1 MRDLVAELAQFDA
14 AGPVARAVVLA
25 TWGSAPRPAGAAL
38 LLAADGRM
46 AGSVSGGCVENAVIE
61 EIAAA
66 RARGSPKR
74 LRYEVS
80 DETAWSVGLACGGV
94 VEILAEPAVAPE
106 VRSAMS
112 EVRGRVIASSLDG
125 SQRFMISESGEVTG
139 PGRLPPASI
148 ELCLAAL
155 HSERSQLHSDP
166 DFGLRTS
173 DIFLEV
179 FARAPELLVIGAG
192 HVAQELVPLA
202 SRMGFQT
209 FVFDSRAAF
218 LTAERFPDATSLILG
233 WPAEELPKRLGAA
246 SFVCVLSHDP
256 KLDEPCVRLALRSPA
271 RYVGVIG
278 SKKNQ
283 EKRRAALL
291 KEGFTP
297 EEIARLH
304 GPIGLPLGG
313 KQPNE
318 IALSVMAE
326 IVQARYGGETTRR
339 RDGEVAGK

>member
-1 MRDLVAELAQFDA
+1 MRDLVPDLARFDA
-14 AGPVARAVVLA
+14 AGPVARAVVLG
-25 TWGSAPRPAGAAL
+25 TWGSAPRPAGAVL
-38 LLAADGRM
+38 LAAADGRM

-66 RARGSPKR
+66 RARGTPKR

-80 DETAWSVGLACGGV
+80 DETAWSVGLACGGMIEV
-94 VEILAEPAVAPE
+94 LAEPSVSAE

-112 EVRGRVIASSLDG
+112 EVRGSVVVTALDG
-125 SQRFMISESGEVTG
+125 SARWRILEDGLVEGAGLPTG
-139 PGRLPPASI
+139 IVSTAL
-148 ELCLAAL
+148 LALRA
-155 HSERSQLHSDP
+155 ERSELVPSPADSRWP
-166 DFGLRTS
+166 IADSVF
-173 DIFLEV
+173 FEV
-179 FARAPELLVIGAG
+179 FARAPELLIVGAG

-202 SRMGFQT
+202 KRMGFRT
-209 FVFDSRAAF
+209 VVFDSRAAF
-218 LTAERFPDATSLILG
+218 LTAERFPDVDEMALG
-233 WPAEELPKRLGAA
+233 WPADEIAKRLGPA

-283 EKRRAALL
+283 EKRRAALS
-291 KEGFTP
+291 KEGFSDA
-297 EEIARLH
+297 EIGRLK

-326 IVQARYGGETTRR
+326 LVKARYSS
-339 RDGEVAGK
+339 

>member
-1 MRDLVAELAQFDA
+1 MRDLVADLARFDA
-14 AGPVARAVVLA
+14 AGPVARAVVLG
-25 TWGSAPRPAGAAL
+25 TWGSAPRPAGAVL
-38 LLAADGRM
+38 LAAADGRM

-66 RARGSPKR
+66 RARGKPKR

-80 DETAWSVGLACGGV
+80 DETAWSVGLACGGTIEV
-94 VEILAEPAVAPE
+94 LAEASVSAE
-106 VRSAMS
+106 VRSAMCD
-112 EVRGRVIASSLDG
+112 VRGAVVVGTLDDGRRWVVFEDG
-125 SQRFMISESGEVTG
+125 SVTG
-139 PGRLPPASI
+139 PGEFP
-148 ELCLAAL
+148 EV
-155 HSERSQLHSDP
+155 ERSRALESLRGERSVLIEDP
-166 DFGLRTS
+166 HPALRTS
-173 DIFLEV
+173 HLFFEV
-179 FARAPELLVIGAG
+179 FGRAPELLIVGAG

-202 SRMGFQT
+202 KRMGFRT
-209 FVFDSRAAF
+209 VVFDSRSAF
-218 LTAERFPDATSLILG
+218 LTAERFPDADEMALG
-233 WPAEELPKRLGAA
+233 WPADEIAKRLGPA

-283 EKRRAALL
+283 EKRRAALS
-291 KEGFTP
+291 KEGFTDA
-297 EEIARLH
+297 EIARLN

-326 IVQARYGGETTRR
+326 LVQARYG
-339 RDGEVAGK
+339 AA

>member
-1 MRDLVAELAQFDA
+1 MRDLVTDLARFDA
-14 AGPVARAVVLA
+14 AGPVARAVVLG
-25 TWGSAPRPAGAAL
+25 TWGSAPRPAGAVL
-38 LLAADGRM
+38 LAAADGRM

-66 RARGSPKR
+66 RARGTPKR

-80 DETAWSVGLACGGV
+80 DETAWSVGLACGGTIEV
-94 VEILAEPAVAPE
+94 LAEPAVTAE
-106 VRSAMS
+106 VRSAMC
-112 EVRGRVIASSLDG
+112 EVRGAVVVGTLDDERRWVVLEDG
-125 SQRFMISESGEVTG
+125 SVTG
-139 PGRLPPASI
+139 PGEFPDVERTR
-148 ELCLAAL
+148 AL
-155 HSERSQLHSDP
+155 EALRGERSMFIDDP
-166 DFGLRTS
+166 HPALRTS
-173 DIFLEV
+173 HLFFEV
-179 FARAPELLVIGAG
+179 FGRAPELLIVGAG

-202 SRMGFQT
+202 KRMGFRT

-218 LTAERFPDATSLILG
+218 LTSERFPDADEMALG
-233 WPAEELPKRLGAA
+233 WPADEIAKRLGPA

-256 KLDEPCVRLALRSPA
+256 KLDEPCVRLALRSAA

-283 EKRRAALL
+283 EKRRAALS
-291 KEGFTP
+291 KEGFTDA
-297 EEIARLH
+297 EIARLN

-326 IVQARYGGETTRR
+326 LVQARYGT
-339 RDGEVAGK
+339 A

>member
-1 MRDLVAELAQFDA
+1 MRDLVPDLARFDA
-14 AGPVARAVVLA
+14 AGPVARAVVLG
-25 TWGSAPRPAGAAL
+25 TWGSAPRPAGAVL
-38 LLAADGRM
+38 LAAADGRM

-66 RARGSPKR
+66 RARGTPKR

-80 DETAWSVGLACGGV
+80 DETAWSVGLACGGTIEV
-94 VEILAEPAVAPE
+94 LAEPSVSAE

-112 EVRGRVIASSLDG
+112 EVRGSVVVTALDG
-125 SQRFMISESGEVTG
+125 SARWRILEDGLVEGAGLPTG
-139 PGRLPPASI
+139 IVSTAL
-148 ELCLAAL
+148 LALRA
-155 HSERSQLHSDP
+155 ERSELVPSPADSRWP
-166 DFGLRTS
+166 IADSVF
-173 DIFLEV
+173 FEV
-179 FARAPELLVIGAG
+179 FARAPELLIVGAG

-202 SRMGFQT
+202 KRMGFRT
-209 FVFDSRAAF
+209 VVFDSRAAF
-218 LTAERFPDATSLILG
+218 LTSERFPDADEMALG
-233 WPAEELPKRLGAA
+233 WPADEIAKRLGPA

-256 KLDEPCVRLALRSPA
+256 KLDEPCVRLALRSAA

-283 EKRRAALL
+283 EKRRAALS
-291 KEGFTP
+291 KEGFTDA
-297 EEIARLH
+297 EIARLN

-326 IVQARYGGETTRR
+326 LVQARYGT
-339 RDGEVAGK
+339 A

>member
-1 MRDLVAELAQFDA
+1 MRDLAADLARFDA
-14 AGPVARAVVLA
+14 AGPVARAVVLG
-25 TWGSAPRPAGAAL
+25 TWGSAPRPAGAVVLA
-38 LLAADGRM
+38 AADGRM

-66 RARGSPKR
+66 RARGTPKR

-80 DETAWSVGLACGGV
+80 DETAWSVGLACGGTIEV
-94 VEILAEPAVAPE
+94 LAEASVPHE

-112 EVRGRVIASSLDG
+112 DVRGSVVVSALDG
-125 SQRFMISESGEVTG
+125 SARWRVLEDGSVEEPGKLDPSIVT
-139 PGRLPPASI
+139 AAI
-148 ELCLAAL
+148 EAL
-155 HSERSQLHSDP
+155 RSERS
-166 DFGLRTS
+166 GLVDAPPTHDAPRTTHL
-173 DIFLEV
+173 FLEV
-179 FARAPELLVIGAG
+179 FARAPELCIIGAG

-202 SRMGFQT
+202 RRLGFVT
-209 FVFDSRAAF
+209 KVFDSRTAF
-218 LTAERFPDATSLILG
+218 LTAERFPEAHELVLG
-233 WPAEELPKRLGAA
+233 WPAEELPKHLGPA

-283 EKRRAALL
+283 EKRRAALRS
-291 KEGFTP
+291 EGFSDA
-297 EEIARLH
+297 EVARLK

-318 IALSVMAE
+318 IALSVLAE
-326 IVQARYGGETTRR
+326 MVKARYSLPT
-339 RDGEVAGK
+339 